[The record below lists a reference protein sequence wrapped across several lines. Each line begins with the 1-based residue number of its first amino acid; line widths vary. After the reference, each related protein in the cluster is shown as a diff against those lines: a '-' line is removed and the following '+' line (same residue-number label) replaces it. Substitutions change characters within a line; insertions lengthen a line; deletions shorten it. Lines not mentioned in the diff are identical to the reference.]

1 MEKKLIRTLRTRQ
14 LTPEEVA
21 RDNVA
26 RKAVTDEFP
35 PRRSVAASQQAPL
48 SAMLKQAIRD
58 SGRPVESV
66 ASDAG
71 LSQALLAAF
80 MAGERDIH
88 MSTADNLAQVL
99 GLEVTAD

>member
-1 MEKKLIRTLRTRQ
+1 MESKLIRSIRTRP
-14 LTPEEVA
+14 LTAKEAA
-21 RDNVA
+21 RDHAAREAVA
-26 RKAVTDEFP
+26 SEFP
-35 PRRSVAASQQAPL
+35 PRRAAASRQPAAL
-48 SAMLKQAIRD
+48 GELLKQAIRD

-71 LSQALLAAF
+71 LSPALVAGF

-88 MSTADNLAQVL
+88 MATADKLAQAL

>member
-1 MEKKLIRTLRTRQ
+1 
-14 LTPEEVA
+14 
-21 RDNVA
+21 
-26 RKAVTDEFP
+26 
-35 PRRSVAASQQAPL
+35 
-48 SAMLKQAIRD
+48 LKQAIRD

-71 LSQALLAAF
+71 LSPALVAGF

-88 MSTADNLAQVL
+88 MATADKLAQAL